1 MPDVDSTLRKIAQ
14 WKYIAI
20 SDLTK
25 SFYQIPLSNDSM
37 KYCGVVTPFRGVR
50 VYVRSAM
57 GMPGSEVALEELT
70 CRVLGDLVQEGIVA
84 KVADDLYCG
93 GSTPEELLRNLDRVL
108 KALRRCDLNL
118 SASKTVI
125 APKEATILGWVWRQ
139 GTIRASKHRISTLSS
154 CQIPTTVAGLRSFIG
169 AYKVLSRVV
178 PDCLHFLAP
187 LDDMTAGHDSKEK
200 LLWTDELSASFRQA
214 QLALNSHKAITLP
227 RPDDQLWIVTDGALR
242 RSGIGATLY
251 INRNGTIMLAG
262 FFSAKLRKNQNM
274 WLPCEIEALSIAA
287 SIKHFSPY
295 IIQASSNAAVLTD
308 SKPCVQAFEKLC
320 RGEFSA
326 SPRVTTF
333 LSTASRYCV
342 SIRHV
347 AGQSILPSDFA
358 SRNAPECTRPSC
370 QICTFVSTTENSV
383 VQQISVEDILN
394 ESVRLPFTTRSA
406 WNAIQTECS
415 DLRRTAAH
423 LKQGTRPSKKLTDVK
438 DVKRYLQ
445 VASIAKD
452 GILIVKRDIPF
463 MPSRELIVVP
473 RNVLEGLLTSLHI
486 KLSHPSTHQLKSVVS
501 RYFYALN
508 MDKAIE
514 SVTAGCHTCASLLK
528 APHVLQPQSSSD
540 PPAGVGYQ
548 FAADVMRRERQLIL
562 VVREYI
568 TSFTASTLIESERH
582 DSLREG
588 LIKLCIEMRPLDG
601 PFSVIRSDPAPGFAA
616 LIDDQLMK
624 QQRLVIEIGR
634 IKNKNKNPV
643 AERAIQELEEEIL
656 RSDPSSRSITALELA
671 LATARLNS
679 RIRGRGLSS
688 REMFTQRDQF
698 SQKQLPFEDRQLILQ
713 QHDAKLIN
721 HSYSEKSKNPSGR
734 VAIPPNT
741 SVGDLVYL
749 ECDRNKLKGRDRHLV
764 VARDGPWRDI
774 RKFTGSQLRRTSY
787 RVKDSECYVVPSN
800 IEKPDRPS
808 AYISSYSTES
818 EEESDE
824 DHQEVTNIIP
834 QPPTLPAAHPPTL
847 PPAHPPTLPL
857 AHLPTLPPAHPP
869 TLPPPP
875 PSLPSIPSVI
885 GNPLSESEC
894 AFNDHHPDQSEETR
908 QSTRNRKP
916 PRWLNDYVLDY

>member
-1 MPDVDSTLRKIAQ
+1 MIKASVAKTLGLQIKSTVQSAHQADGSSPLHVIGETNTIFTHENHTLVFEGLVVENLDSDVLAGIPFMERNDISIRPSKQQIIIGEGYTYTYGLNSAASHVTVARRAQVLRASVSETTTIWPGEFLELKVPEDFSVSDDDIISLEQTDSSQNHTWPAPTLLNSIAGRIRIPNFSSEPQTIKRNAHIGTLRATFVPDNVNNTAKVSNPSEKLQNTKFSQNVRVDPDNVLSKDMKSKFHDLLHEHDDKFDEFEAMGVFRKPEDINVNVEYVNPSFLVKKPSGDFRLVTAFADVGRYTKPQPSLMPDVDSTLRKIAQ

-139 GTIRASKHRISTLSS
+139 GTICASKHRISTLSS

-178 PDCLHFLAP
+178 PDCSHFLAP

-200 LLWTDELSASFRQA
+200 LLWTDEMSASFRQA

-227 RPDDQLWIVTDGALR
+227 RPDDQLEIVTDGALR

-358 SRNAPECTRPSC
+358 SRNAPECTHPSC

-423 LKQGTRPSKKLTDVK
+423 LKQGTRPSKKFTDVK

-473 RNVLEGLLTSLHI
+473 RNVLEGLLTS
-486 KLSHPSTHQLKSVVS
+486 TH
-501 RYFYALN
+501 
-508 MDKAIE
+508 KA
-514 SVTAGCHTCASLLK
+514 
-528 APHVLQPQSSSD
+528 QSS
-540 PPAGVGYQ
+540 
-548 FAADVMRRERQLIL
+548 I
-562 VVREYI
+562 
-568 TSFTASTLIESERH
+568 
-582 DSLREG
+582 
-588 LIKLCIEMRPLDG
+588 
-601 PFSVIRSDPAPGFAA
+601 
-616 LIDDQLMK
+616 
-624 QQRLVIEIGR
+624 
-634 IKNKNKNPV
+634 
-643 AERAIQELEEEIL
+643 
-656 RSDPSSRSITALELA
+656 
-671 LATARLNS
+671 
-679 RIRGRGLSS
+679 
-688 REMFTQRDQF
+688 
-698 SQKQLPFEDRQLILQ
+698 
-713 QHDAKLIN
+713 
-721 HSYSEKSKNPSGR
+721 YS
-734 VAIPPNT
+734 
-741 SVGDLVYL
+741 
-749 ECDRNKLKGRDRHLV
+749 
-764 VARDGPWRDI
+764 
-774 RKFTGSQLRRTSY
+774 
-787 RVKDSECYVVPSN
+787 
-800 IEKPDRPS
+800 
-808 AYISSYSTES
+808 
-818 EEESDE
+818 
-824 DHQEVTNIIP
+824 
-834 QPPTLPAAHPPTL
+834 PT
-847 PPAHPPTLPL
+847 
-857 AHLPTLPPAHPP
+857 
-869 TLPPPP
+869 
-875 PSLPSIPSVI
+875 
-885 GNPLSESEC
+885 
-894 AFNDHHPDQSEETR
+894 
-908 QSTRNRKP
+908 
-916 PRWLNDYVLDY
+916 